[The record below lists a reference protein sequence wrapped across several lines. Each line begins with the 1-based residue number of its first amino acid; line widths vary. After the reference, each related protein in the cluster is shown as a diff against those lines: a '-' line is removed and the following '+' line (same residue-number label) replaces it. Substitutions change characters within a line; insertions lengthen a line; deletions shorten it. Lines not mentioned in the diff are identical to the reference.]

1 MKISPAILI
10 NKNVTAISDI
20 WPPTVNEGSP
30 NCDPEDAPTPPPTP
44 QMAEDAAIPPTP
56 QVIAEEWGEC
66 KEQGELGNKIGPD
79 S

>member
-30 NCDPEDAPTPPPTP
+30 NCDPEDA
-44 QMAEDAAIPPTP
+44 AIPPTP
-56 QVIAEEWGEC
+56 QVIAEELGEC

>member
-1 MKISPAILI
+1 MSQPS
-10 NKNVTAISDI
+10 VTS
-20 WPPTVNEGSP
+20 GFQMGMR
-30 NCDPEDAPTPPPTP
+30 APKTEIQRMLPPPTP

-56 QVIAEEWGEC
+56 QVIAEEWGEY